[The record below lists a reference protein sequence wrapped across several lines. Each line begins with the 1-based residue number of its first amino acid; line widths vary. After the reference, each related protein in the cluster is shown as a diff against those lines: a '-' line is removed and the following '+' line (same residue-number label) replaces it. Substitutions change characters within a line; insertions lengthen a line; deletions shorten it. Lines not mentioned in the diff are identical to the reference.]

1 MVTKAKLWVSRL
13 PFSVPLWILIYLWK
27 VLFKTQC
34 IIMQHVGL
42 WRRYDH
48 IVCTADR
55 KVRFIDLRNLDVR
68 LVLMRSLNQ
77 MLIKNKQ
84 KVGSSSLA
92 YPHGPKFS
100 LRRWRRTLWYNQ
112 ARTFESSS
120 LKNFDDPI
128 SAHKQRERSII
139 QTISSRK
146 KKWNSVYSLKSIIK
160 KFVLKYGYIR
170 VYQTLDGIRTADN
183 KLQLINE
190 NCRWDEHL
198 GGGTYV

>member
-1 MVTKAKLWVSRL
+1 MVAKAKLWVSRL

-34 IIMQHVGL
+34 IIMQHVGP
-42 WRRYDH
+42 WCRYDH
-48 IVCTADR
+48 IVCKADR
-55 KVRFIDLRNLDVR
+55 KVRFINLWHLDVR
-68 LVLMRSLNQ
+68 LVLMRSLTQ

-92 YPHGPKFS
+92 YPHRPKFS

-128 SAHKQRERSII
+128 SAHTQRGREA
-139 QTISSRK
+139 
-146 KKWNSVYSLKSIIK
+146 L
-160 KFVLKYGYIR
+160 F
-170 VYQTLDGIRTADN
+170 
-183 KLQLINE
+183 KLYPVEKNMK
-190 NCRWDEHL
+190 
-198 GGGTYV
+198 